1 MHFLDTSLGSRIVK
15 PVILLLLIP
24 LFYACSS
31 EPAAS
36 KASGYNYAPPV
47 PAPTPVDARAETYSV
62 TLLDGGGAKLSDLV
76 GHDKIVLIN
85 FWATWCG
92 PCRREIPDLVAL
104 QRDLRSK
111 GIEVIGLT
119 VEDPVMDS
127 QKVREFSQRFG
138 INYRIGFSPKEMFMA
153 INGADPRGVI
163 PQTFIFDRKGRLVD
177 SARGFRRDFRDWV
190 LAVIEHAD
198 GKG

>member
-1 MHFLDTSLGSRIVK
+1 MRLARFI
-15 PVILLLLIP
+15 PVLIAATLL
-24 LFYACSS
+24 
-31 EPAAS
+31 AAS
-36 KASGYNYAPPV
+36 AAQATT
-47 PAPTPVDARAETYSV
+47 PAPAPDFALPSR
-62 TLLDGGGAKLSDLV
+62 DGGEVRLSELRGQV
-76 GHDKIVLIN
+76 VMIN